1 MTTETVPTHELKPHV
16 VALGTAGGPRWW
28 KGAGQGERSG
38 IATAVM
44 VGEAAY
50 LVDMGHGV
58 GRQLMMAGIEI
69 PQIRGMFLT
78 HLHSDHTID
87 LASMTVFGF
96 LHIVDPAQRPIRILG
111 PGNRGMLPLPSPRA
125 ATAPEPLF
133 PENPTLGTREMV
145 ETLLRAY
152 STDVND
158 RVIDSLRPSPLKYF
172 QAEDIVVPDSAGYH
186 PNADPTP
193 DMEPFEI
200 YRDELVTV
208 TATLVRHPPIAP
220 AYAFRFDTAGGSVT
234 ISGDTAPCDNLVRL
248 AEDTDLLMHEAI
260 DFGWVEKAYA
270 HEEPVTAQASVDHH
284 HKSHTSPRQAGEI
297 ATRAGARALALHHL
311 VPGTADPAVW
321 RRAEE
326 TFAGPV
332 YVPDDLEIISF
343 ARDAVPSLATAEKV

>member
-1 MTTETVPTHELKPHV
+1 MMIDALPAHELKPHV

-38 IATAVM
+38 IATAVV
-44 VGEAAY
+44 VGDAAY

-96 LHIVDPAQRPIRILG
+96 LHIVDPAQQPIRILG
-111 PGNRGMLPLPSPRA
+111 PGNRGVLPLPSPRA
-125 ATAPEPLF
+125 ATTPEPLF

-145 ETLLRAY
+145 ETLLHAY

-158 RVIDSLRPSPLKYF
+158 RIIDSLRPSPLKYF
-172 QAEDIVVPDSAGYH
+172 QAEDIAVPESVGFE
-186 PNADPTP
+186 PNGNPTP

-208 TATLVRHPPIAP
+208 TATLVR
-220 AYAFRFDTAGGSVT
+220 
-234 ISGDTAPCDNLVRL
+234 
-248 AEDTDLLMHEAI
+248 
-260 DFGWVEKAYA
+260 
-270 HEEPVTAQASVDHH
+270 
-284 HKSHTSPRQAGEI
+284 
-297 ATRAGARALALHHL
+297 
-311 VPGTADPAVW
+311 
-321 RRAEE
+321 
-326 TFAGPV
+326 
-332 YVPDDLEIISF
+332 
-343 ARDAVPSLATAEKV
+343 